1 MNVAAFIIALNLPP
15 APVPHDGRLF
25 RQIEHLAVAF
35 PRVNETPVQT
45 AAVAPPSTV
54 APATIATRQEVDKN
68 DIVVTARPRIAVS
81 DPLKNVNVKSFEATQ
96 SIDKA
101 FVGPIALSYQHRVP
115 RPIRN
120 GLRNFLYNLREPVV
134 FLNFIVQLKPGKSAE
149 TFGRFAINTTIG
161 GAGLV
166 DMAKRHPFALP
177 RRANGFADSMGYY
190 GIKPGPF
197 LFLPLIGPTT
207 LRDLVGDGLDRLV
220 LPLAFG
226 KPFSQATFTLP
237 RSAVGAL
244 DRRAEFD
251 EQFQKMRDGSADPYE
266 SSRTFY
272 LRRRQAEIDDLRGRH
287 PHGDAPTAVHS
298 DPVSDPTVLTG
309 SRAAAPCTAPLL
321 LPVEIPETATP
332 QRAPI
337 LSDTSDA
344 KPDMYISN
352 SDLLSSSLQ
361 HGRT

>member
-1 MNVAAFIIALNLPP
+1 MNVATVIIALNLVP

-25 RQIEHLAVAF
+25 RQIKHLAVAF
-35 PRVNETPVQT
+35 PRVNETPAQK
-45 AAVAPPSTV
+45 AALAPSSTV
-54 APATIATRQEVDKN
+54 APTTTATRQEVDQN
-68 DIVVTARPRIAVS
+68 DIVVTARPRIPVS
-81 DPLKNVNVKSFEATQ
+81 DPLKNVNIKSFEATQ
-96 SIDKA
+96 SVDKA
-101 FVGPIALSYQHRVP
+101 VVGPIALSYQHRVP
-115 RPIRN
+115 KPIRS

-134 FLNFIVQLKPGKSAE
+134 FLNFLVQLKPGKSAE

-220 LPLAFG
+220 LPLSFG
-226 KPFSQATFTLP
+226 KPFNQATFTLP
-237 RSAVGAL
+237 TSVVGAL

-251 EQFQKMRDGSADPYE
+251 EQLQKIRDGSADPYE
-266 SSRTFY
+266 ASRTFY
-272 LRRRQAEIDDLRGRH
+272 LRRRQAEIDHLRGRP
-287 PHGDAPTAVHS
+287 PHESKPTAGQRK
-298 DPVSDPTVLTG
+298 PVSDPTALADP
-309 SRAAAPCTAPLL
+309 SAATPGTALSPLPL
-321 LPVEIPETATP
+321 EIPEAATP
-332 QRAPI
+332 QHAPI

-344 KPDMYISN
+344 RPEMHISN
-352 SDLLSSSLQ
+352 TELRSPSLQ